1 MTYSLHPGAEQD
13 IADALDFYAE
23 QAGSLV
29 ARRFLSEF
37 ERVAQLLL
45 EHPGLGTH
53 RPRKVAAYFRCGSLR
68 TRSHI
73 EALRSA
79 FESLSSG
86 TSIGNPATAAR
97 GGRRRSMVRAC
108 DATLNRVGREASRR
122 RVAEPAQAGS
132 AIHTS
137 ARPEA
142 SRRRVAEPAQAGSAI
157 HTSYFRYLNL
167 GSSFGVPSSTAP
179 SSLPGCHC
187 TTSSIFYASAKSFSV
202 MPLAAWFMSL
212 TITKA

>member
-53 RPRKVAAYFRCGSLR
+53 RPRKVAAYFRCGSFR
-68 TRSHI
+68 TRSYI

-108 DATLNRVGREASRR
+108 DATLNRVVREASRR
-122 RVAEPAQAGS
+122 RVAEPAQAGLNYS
-132 AIHTS
+132 HIRS
-137 ARPEA
+137 AR
-142 SRRRVAEPAQAGSAI
+142 G
-157 HTSYFRYLNL
+157 L
-167 GSSFGVPSSTAP
+167 TATR
-179 SSLPGCHC
+179 G
-187 TTSSIFYASAKSFSV
+187 
-202 MPLAAWFMSL
+202 
-212 TITKA
+212 